1 MSKRKKALIIDDD
14 VTIQKLLVQL
24 CLNNGVDADA
34 VSSFSEIETMLSR
47 SDLDYDIYFVDL
59 VLPQVS
65 GWEIIVRIREM
76 DHIRDKPVVVISG
89 AKIAGE
95 ERQKLLQKANY
106 VMLKQEFSVSLFKRV
121 LLQFLGAPE
130 A

>member
-14 VTIQKLLVQL
+14 VIIQKLLVQL

-34 VSSFSEIETMLSR
+34 VSSFSEIEAMFSR

-76 DHIRDKPVVVISG
+76 EHVRDKPVVVISG

-121 LLQFLGAPE
+121 LQQYLGVQE

>member
-121 LLQFLGAPE
+121 LLQFLGTPE